1 MLVSHP
7 LPESGVL
14 ACSGSNPLQAA
25 GMQRMWDEDW
35 LLVWLDVDPQDI
47 LARLAGMK
55 VDRIVGQATSSL
67 ASVLPTRLASYQ
79 RWHHLRVLAG
89 QGWSI
94 KALLVEVV
102 VAVDRWKE
110 GREGGLTSTRA
121 HGTHSLDTALLGG
134 LAPCGGLYLPTSL
147 PPPLTCD
154 QLSRFLGAAYTE
166 VSSFVLARLLHPMEV
181 PPHVVGKMVTSAYS
195 TFEDPGVVPVRQLE
209 EEIHLA
215 ELFHGPTGSFK
226 DLALQLTPQLVA
238 RALAAGDG
246 GRSLVLVAT
255 SGDTGSAV
263 LEGFGKFGGSD
274 LAVIVLYPTKGISEV
289 QRQQMVTCKAPNVR
303 VMAVTGDF
311 DDCQRLVKEMFKEQE
326 LVTFLKSQHGVVLNT
341 ANSINWGRL
350 VPQVAYHFHVY
361 LRMVEQGR
369 VAMGEEV
376 DLVVPC
382 GNMGNMVS
390 ALLARSMG
398 VPYGRM
404 TIASN
409 SNNVLAD
416 FFTSGRYDLQGR
428 QLLRTISPAI
438 DILVSSNLERWL
450 TLQLGQARVTEL
462 YGQLAKDR
470 AFQLTEEEL
479 ELVRPPHLKTDWCS
493 EEDCKAEITAS
504 FASSGY
510 LLDPHTAVAVA
521 VGRRVR
527 TAAPQVVLATAH
539 YSKFWEDLEA
549 LVPGGR
555 EAVERPAPHAGVAA
569 CLERQVVHT
578 RVIQPTHS
586 ILIAKIKEFA
596 AEVFS

>member
-1 MLVSHP
+1 MLATHP

-14 ACSGSNPLQAA
+14 ACSGSNPLQAG

-47 LARLAGMK
+47 LARLGEMK
-55 VDRIVGQATSSL
+55 VDRIVGQASTSL
-67 ASVLPTRLASYQ
+67 ASVLATRLASYQ

-89 QGWSI
+89 RGWSI
-94 KALLVEVV
+94 EALLAEVV
-102 VAVDRWKE
+102 AAVDRWKE
-110 GREGGLTSTRA
+110 GQEGGLTSTRA
-121 HGTHSLDTALLGG
+121 DGHYSLDTALLGG

-147 PPPLTCD
+147 PPPLACH
-154 QLSRFLGAAYTE
+154 QLSRFLGASYTQ

-181 PPHVVGKMVTSAYS
+181 PPHVVEKMVTSAYS

-209 EEIHLA
+209 DGIHLA

-238 RALAAGDG
+238 RALGARA

-311 DDCQRLVKEMFKEQE
+311 DDCQRLVKDMFKEQE

-404 TIASN
+404 TVASN

-416 FFTSGRYDLQGR
+416 FFTSGRYNLEGR

-450 TLQLGQARVTEL
+450 SLQLGQDRVADL

-479 ELVRPPHLKTDWCS
+479 ELVRPPYLKTDWCS

-504 FASSGY
+504 FARSGY

-527 TAAPQVVLATAH
+527 TAAPLVVLATAH

-555 EAVERPAPHAGVAA
+555 EAVGRPVPHAGVAA

-578 RVIQPTHS
+578 TVIQPTPS
-586 ILIAKIKEFA
+586 ILMAHIKEFA
-596 AEVFS
+596 AEVF